1 MHHFGQVTLSP
12 RLILHHSA
20 CSLRHFDF
28 DCSMRSV
35 AVDAL
40 LLAFALTSSAH
51 PPAPAPSRELLLEIV
66 NKARLLIWLLT
77 QRY

>member
-1 MHHFGQVTLSP
+1 
-12 RLILHHSA
+12 
-20 CSLRHFDF
+20 
-28 DCSMRSV
+28 MRSV

-66 NKARLLIWLLT
+66 NKARLFMWLLT